1 MNSGNLYRHI
11 CATLAT
17 TYDPR
22 EAQALSRIIIE
33 DILHLSFTK
42 ALAGILPHLDEH
54 DASILNDTLRRLCDH
69 VPIQHIIGHTLF
81 CSLKISVNR
90 SVLIPRPETEQ
101 IVSLATSL
109 LSTNPTSKV
118 IDVCTGSGCIAI
130 ALKKQNP
137 QATITA
143 TDISEAALQ
152 TARNNAKENNAD
164 ITFIK
169 SDIIAES
176 LPSDN
181 LDLIVSNPPYVR
193 DIEKKS
199 MKPNVLNHEPHLA
212 LFVSDNRPLV
222 FYEALARQGQD
233 HLKTGGHLLV
243 EINQYLATE
252 TCRLFADHGYKEV
265 TLFTDCFGNNRFIQC
280 QK

>member
-1 MNSGNLYRHI
+1 MNSGNLHRHI
-11 CATLAT
+11 CTTLAT

-42 ALAGILPHLDEH
+42 ALAGILPPLDERN
-54 DASILNDTLRRLCDH
+54 ASVLNDILRRLCDNE
-69 VPIQHIIGHTLF
+69 PIQHIIGHTLF
-81 CSLKISVNR
+81 CGIKISVNR

-101 IVSLATSL
+101 IVSLATNL
-109 LSTNPTSKV
+109 LGTNPTAKV
-118 IDVCTGSGCIAI
+118 IDGCTGSGCIAI
-130 ALKKQNP
+130 ALKKKNP
-137 QATITA
+137 QTTITA

-152 TARNNAKENNAD
+152 TARNNAKQNNAD
-164 ITFIK
+164 ITFVK
-169 SDIIAES
+169 SDILAES
-176 LPSDN
+176 LPSNN

-193 DIEKKS
+193 DTEKTS
-199 MKPNVLNHEPHLA
+199 MKPNVLNYEPHLA

-233 HLKTGGHLLV
+233 HLNTGGHLLV

-252 TCRLFADHGYKEV
+252 TCRLFTDHGYKEV
-265 TLFTDCFGNNRFIQC
+265 TLFKDCFGNNRFIQC

>member
-1 MNSGNLYRHI
+1 MNSGNLHRHI
-11 CATLAT
+11 CTTLAT

-42 ALAGILPHLDEH
+42 ALAGILPPLDERN
-54 DASILNDTLRRLCDH
+54 ASVLNDILHRLRDH
-69 VPIQHIIGHTLF
+69 EPIQHIIGHTFF
-81 CSLKISVNR
+81 CGFKISVNR

-101 IVSLATSL
+101 IVSLATNL
-109 LSTNPTSKV
+109 LSTTPTAKV

-130 ALKKQNP
+130 ALKKKNP
-137 QATITA
+137 QTTITA

-152 TARNNAKENNAD
+152 TARNNAKQNNAD
-164 ITFIK
+164 ITFVK
-169 SDIIAES
+169 SDILAES
-176 LPSDN
+176 LPSNN

-193 DIEKKS
+193 DTEKTS
-199 MKPNVLNHEPHLA
+199 IKPNVLNYEPHLA

-233 HLKTGGHLLV
+233 HLNTGGHLLV

-252 TCRLFADHGYKEV
+252 TCRLFTDYGYKEV
-265 TLFTDCFGNNRFIQC
+265 TLFKDCFGNNRFIQC